1 MKRRIASKIL
11 NIILVRMIF
20 GLDFKDTQC
29 SAKIFKKEAIKD
41 VLDELNT
48 KNEFNVELLWKLK
61 KKGYKIIGFPITWKH
76 CYGSSFRLS
85 NALKM
90 FFSLIKARFD

>member
-1 MKRRIASKIL
+1 
-11 NIILVRMIF
+11 MIF
-20 GLDFKDTQC
+20 CSDFKDTQC
-29 SAKIFKKEAIKD
+29 STKVFKKEAIKD

-48 KNEFNVELLWKLK
+48 KGFEL
-61 KKGYKIIGFPITWKH
+61 
-76 CYGSSFRLS
+76 SFRLS